1 MNNGYG
7 SGYNRGSRP
16 SDPHAQ
22 MAHDAG
28 ARHRRMSEDYAKQR
42 SAAYQQNYGPQSH
55 AGRSVR
61 GQGTASS
68 TPSKLPHVVA
78 SLGMWWALM
87 AAWDRVS
94 GVQGSH
100 PDWYVIAALVLPV
113 AITVILRKHVGW
125 LALLAIAALVAVFVW
140 L

>member
-1 MNNGYG
+1 MNNGYA
-7 SGYNRGSRP
+7 SGFNRGSRP

-22 MAHDAG
+22 MAYDAG
-28 ARHRRMSEDYAKQR
+28 ARHRQMSEDHAKQR
-42 SAAYQQNYGPQSH
+42 NAAYQRDFGPQSH
-55 AGRSVR
+55 SRR
-61 GQGTASS
+61 GGTASS

-78 SLGMWWALM
+78 VLGMWGVFM

>member
-7 SGYNRGSRP
+7 SGYNRGMRP

-42 SAAYQQNYGPQSH
+42 NASYQRNYGPQSH
-55 AGRSVR
+55 AGRA
-61 GQGTASS
+61 GTASS

-78 SLGMWWALM
+78 VLGMWGVFM

-100 PDWYVIAALVLPV
+100 PDWYVIASLVLPV
-113 AITVILRKHVGW
+113 AITVILRKHVRW
-125 LALLAIAALVAVFVW
+125 LALLSISALVAVFVW